1 MILEYLAHCG
11 FDRAVNELKQQL
23 RERRM
28 GKQQAWR
35 PVGRDVQSNLK
46 ERMLKALDRG
56 DRGEVF
62 KLWENFVP
70 PLVRRSDR
78 EAQKLEFYLNVFFAI
93 FPLHPSN
100 ASPDPAGLSA
110 SMALFKAFLEADGS
124 YLASTPEFLAYYA
137 LPYVPEISAHPSFSE
152 LFTQVPAVRLAWPLR
167 GCILHLH
174 PALTT
179 QEGPDACPGTWL
191 PTVSPTLP
199 FLYNA
204 RPRPRPRPRRR
215 LPRGGWRRQLARSRG
230 CASLSYRR
238 AQRSRRAQA
247 DMRTQRKATGGTA

>member
-1 MILEYLAHCG
+1 MILEYLAHSG

-35 PVGRDVQSNLK
+35 PVGRDVQTTLR

-100 ASPDPAGLSA
+100 ASPDPTGLTA
-110 SMALFKAFLEADGS
+110 SMSTFKVSPSIVAFHHRTWPPQPILLRPVPPKLVLPSDPTPS
-124 YLASTPEFLAYYA
+124 HRIASRS
-137 LPYVPEISAHPSFSE
+137 VP
-152 LFTQVPAVRLAWPLR
+152 
-167 GCILHLH
+167 LH
-174 PALTT
+174 PIPSHLT
-179 QEGPDACPGTWL
+179 PSHGT
-191 PTVSPTLP
+191 PFHTV
-199 FLYNA
+199 A
-204 RPRPRPRPRRR
+204 
-215 LPRGGWRRQLARSRG
+215 
-230 CASLSYRR
+230 
-238 AQRSRRAQA
+238 
-247 DMRTQRKATGGTA
+247 

>member
-1 MILEYLAHCG
+1 MARNNPSINLAPAATPMPRPDKMGVDGEVELMILEYLAHSG

-23 RERRM
+23 RERRI

-35 PVGRDVQSNLK
+35 PAGRDIQSHLK

-78 EAQKLEFYLNVFFAI
+78 EAQKLEFYLNVYFAI

-100 ASPDPAGLSA
+100 SSPDPAGLAA
-110 SMALFKAFLEADGS
+110 SMATFKAFLESEGS
-124 YLASTPEFLAYYA
+124 HLASTPEFLAYYA

-152 LFTQVPAVRLAWPLR
+152 LFTQVTRAHFLGAHLAV
-167 GCILHLH
+167 
-174 PALTT
+174 
-179 QEGPDACPGTWL
+179 
-191 PTVSPTLP
+191 
-199 FLYNA
+199 
-204 RPRPRPRPRRR
+204 
-215 LPRGGWRRQLARSRG
+215 
-230 CASLSYRR
+230 LSCV
-238 AQRSRRAQA
+238 A
-247 DMRTQRKATGGTA
+247 